1 MAIEWKEKQKKLK
14 KVRVRNIV
22 LNLVCVCL
30 AVSGLWWTANYF
42 WRYVNYEVTNDA
54 FVDQYVAPLNVRASG
69 YIKEV
74 RFKEHQGKGSGS
86 CIVGCTWLAG
96 CSSFGY

>member
-30 AVSGLWWTANYF
+30 AVFRTL
-42 WRYVNYEVTNDA
+42 
-54 FVDQYVAPLNVRASG
+54 VD
-69 YIKEV
+69 
-74 RFKEHQGKGSGS
+74 
-86 CIVGCTWLAG
+86 C
-96 CSSFGY
+96 

>member
-42 WRYVNYEVTNDA
+42 WRYVK
-54 FVDQYVAPLNVRASG
+54 LMM
-69 YIKEV
+69 
-74 RFKEHQGKGSGS
+74 
-86 CIVGCTWLAG
+86 LL
-96 CSSFGY
+96 